1 MPFQHN
7 IPFDNLPKLPPKASI
22 ESPRLLKRAA
32 NARGG
37 LGELKGVSKLL
48 PNETILLNTL
58 ILEEARDSS
67 EIENIVTTRDKLYR
81 ALASGSKNVDPA
93 TKEVLRYRS
102 ALWKGFGL
110 VQEKGFISTNMI
122 VDIQK
127 GLIENNAGI
136 RKLSGTKLANAKTGE
151 VIYTPPEGEGIIR
164 ELLGNFE
171 TFLNGK
177 TELDPLIAMAV
188 LHYQFEAIHPFY
200 DGNGRT
206 GRIVNVLYLVL
217 KGLLDLPILYVSSFI
232 INRKTD
238 YYRLLLRVTTHGEW
252 EPWIMFMLEAVEA
265 TAIDTVK
272 KVNAIR
278 DSLEET
284 IEEVRE
290 KLPRI
295 YTKELVELLFH
306 QPYSKVAFLVDANLA
321 ERKAAARYL
330 NALEQIGLLKAKKV
344 GKEKIFL
351 NQRLFDLFSPKSKR

>member
-1 MPFQHN
+1 MLFQHN
-7 IPFDNLPKLPPKASI
+7 KPFNDLPKLPPKARI

-32 NARGG
+32 SARGA

-122 VDIQK
+122 VDVQK
-127 GLIENNAGI
+127 ELIENDAGI

-164 ELLGNFE
+164 ELLSNFE
-171 TFLNGK
+171 TFLNGQ

-188 LHYQFEAIHPFY
+188 LHHQFEAIHPFY
-200 DGNGRT
+200 EGNGRT

-252 EPWIMFMLEAVEA
+252 EPSIMFMLEAVEA
-265 TAIDTVK
+265 TAIDAVK

-290 KLPRI
+290 KLPRV

-306 QPYSKVAFLVDANLA
+306 QPYSKVAFIVDANLA

-330 NALEQIGLLKAKKV
+330 NALEHIGLLKAKKV
-344 GKEKIFL
+344 GRAKIFL
-351 NQRLFDLFSPKSKR
+351 NQRLFELFSQKSKR

>member
-7 IPFDNLPKLPPKASI
+7 KPFDDLPKLPPKAGI

-32 NARGG
+32 SARGA

-110 VQEKGFISTNMI
+110 VQKKGFISTNMI

-127 GLIENNAGI
+127 ELIENDAGI
-136 RKLSGTKLANAKTGE
+136 RKLFGTKLANAKTGD

-164 ELLGNFE
+164 ELLSNFE
-171 TFLNGK
+171 AFLNGK
-177 TELDPLIAMAV
+177 SELDPLIAMAV

-206 GRIVNVLYLVL
+206 GRIVNVLYLLL
-217 KGLLDLPILYVSSFI
+217 KGLLDLPILYISSFI

-252 EPWIMFMLEAVEA
+252 EPWVLFMLEAVEA

-272 KVNAIR
+272 KVNAIQH
-278 DSLEET
+278 SLEET

-295 YTKELVELLFH
+295 YTKELVELLYH

-344 GKEKIFL
+344 GKEEIFL
-351 NQRLFDLFSPKSKR
+351 NQRLFELFSQKSKR

>member
-7 IPFDNLPKLPPKASI
+7 KPFDDLPKLPPKATV

-32 NARGG
+32 SARGA

-122 VDIQK
+122 VDVQQ
-127 GLIENNAGI
+127 
-136 RKLSGTKLANAKTGE
+136 
-151 VIYTPPEGEGIIR
+151 GIIR
-164 ELLGNFE
+164 ELLSNFE
-171 TFLNGK
+171 TFLNGQ

-232 INRKTD
+232 IDRKAD
-238 YYRLLLRVTTHGEW
+238 YYRLLLRVTTRGEW
-252 EPWIMFMLEAVEA
+252 EPWILFMLEAVEA

-330 NALEQIGLLKAKKV
+330 NALEHIGLLKSKKV

-351 NQRLFDLFSPKSKR
+351 NQRLFDLFSQKSKR

>member
-7 IPFDNLPKLPPKASI
+7 KPFNALPKLPPKASI
-22 ESPRLLKRAA
+22 ESQRILKRAA
-32 NARGG
+32 SARGA
-37 LGELKGVSKLL
+37 LGELKGLGKLL

-81 ALASGSKNVDPA
+81 ALVSGSKNVDPA

-127 GLIENNAGI
+127 ELIENDAGV
-136 RKLSGTKLANAKTGE
+136 RKLSGTKLANAKTGK

-171 TFLNGK
+171 TFLNGQAD
-177 TELDPLIAMAV
+177 LDPLITMAV

-217 KGLLDLPILYVSSFI
+217 RGLLDLPILYVSSFI
-232 INRKTD
+232 INRKAD
-238 YYRLLLRVTTHGEW
+238 YYRLLLRVTTHGGW

-284 IEEVRE
+284 IQEVKE

-306 QPYSKVAFLVDANLA
+306 QPYSKVAFLVDADFA

-330 NALEQIGLLKAKKV
+330 NALEGIGVLKAKKV
-344 GKEKIFL
+344 GKERIFL
-351 NQRLFDLFSPKSKR
+351 NQRLFELFSPKSKP